1 MKGVLILLYEEKENE
16 FLELLK
22 QMPRQELSPQTRN
35 KILNHLKTMNRK
47 VGIRNKWYTL
57 IKRLVISIF
66 ILALIVSI
74 PYLVKKINQIN
85 FTSIFLPDNHSHAW
99 DISPKFDLLK
109 EDKTI
114 IYANRVIG
122 IEGKIGYLESGDF
135 VANAPENGSKIF
147 WYVWGDSQE
156 LSNAH
161 LVAKAVNRD
170 TGAIIDLDDSIFG
183 DAVSPNGSDAA
194 ASALTSFKPFPRK
207 GLWRIDI
214 TINDKPYGSIVVQV
228 KDEYIHTK
236 TTKFLLSKDDAVVG
250 GINTYLVVPEHTDA
264 QTIEVSL
271 FPIKDKNSVHNSVF
285 QHAGK
290 YNKVDDGRIT
300 MYTGV
305 LQFDEPGKWQVEILG
320 EKTII
325 NVKQQKSVK

>member
-1 MKGVLILLYEEKENE
+1 
-16 FLELLK
+16 LK

-47 VGIRNKWYTL
+47 VGIRNKRYTL
-57 IKRLVISIF
+57 MKRLVISIF

-74 PYLVKKINQIN
+74 PYLVKKINQTN
-85 FTSIFLPDNHSHAW
+85 FSSIFSPDNHSHAW

-114 IYANRVIG
+114 IYANRIIG

-147 WYVWGDSQE
+147 WYVWGDSKE

-161 LVAKAVNRD
+161 LVAKAVNRE
-170 TGAIIDLDDSIFG
+170 TGAIIDLDDSIFDG
-183 DAVSPNGSDAA
+183 SGSTNGSDAA

-250 GINTYLVVPEHTDA
+250 GINTYLIVPEHRDA
-264 QTIEVSL
+264 QIIEVSL
-271 FPIKDKNSVHNSVF
+271 HSIKDKNRMHTSVF
-285 QHAGK
+285 QQASK
-290 YNKVDDGRIT
+290 YNQVGVGPIT

-305 LQFDEPGKWQVEILG
+305 LQFDVPGQWEVELLG

-325 NVKQQKSVK
+325 NVKQQASVK